1 MFLRKKSMMA
11 VCCSVGSDEV
21 DVKLFR
27 PLGY

>member
-11 VCCSVGSDEV
+11 VCCSDGSDEV
-21 DVKLFR
+21 DAKLFR